1 MILGLLLHLCS
12 CEPVILGMFENL
24 GDGLPFGVAGWTVV
38 SASLDPER
46 LSHSRC
52 WDSCCVLLSHDPKCV
67 QDLGVGCPLGV
78 VGIGAEPASKICSG
92 HKFRLEWALPLISYR
107 ELLTFPFSS
116 SSCPSL
122 SGCTLRSPIHWRF
135 YESYIICLY
144 MHTYTVYYSLVPF
157 AEDLS
162 ILALLSIIRWLPLH
176 VLILESS
183 GLVHHSIC
191 PFSCFDLF

>member
-1 MILGLLLHLCS
+1 MGFLLVLLAGQWFLHPWIRRDSVTPGVGTVVVSSFPMILSVFKH
-12 CEPVILGMFENL
+12 
-24 GDGLPFGVAGWTVV
+24 
-38 SASLDPER
+38 
-46 LSHSRC
+46 
-52 WDSCCVLLSHDPKCV
+52 
-67 QDLGVGCPLGV
+67 LGVGCPLGV

-122 SGCTLRSPIHWRF
+122 SGCTLRSLIHWRF